1 MLVRIDFESDVALY
15 IQLRDQIIMGIAT
28 ETIKNGES
36 LPSVRQMAEEIGI
49 NMHTVNKTYA
59 LLREEGFI
67 TLDRRNGAVVKLDV
81 DKIKAVKCL
90 KEDMKVVNHLRCL
103 SIDMID
109 NASSGHPGICLGA
122 ATILYTLYHN
132 NQKEFPIVF

>member
-59 LLREEGFI
+59 ILREEGFI

-90 KEDMKVVNHLRCL
+90 KEDMKVVLAKAIAKIFFYHFFF
-103 SIDMID
+103 D
-109 NASSGHPGICLGA
+109 NYLFRFF
-122 ATILYTLYHN
+122 IL
-132 NQKEFPIVF
+132 V

>member
-90 KEDMKVVNHLRCL
+90 KEDMKVVLAKAIAKNI
-103 SIDMID
+103 S
-109 NASSGHPGICLGA
+109 
-122 ATILYTLYHN
+122 
-132 NQKEFPIVF
+132 KEEALEVVNEIFTEYGDL

>member
-1 MLVRIDFESDVALY
+1 MLVRIDFKSDVALY

-67 TLDRRNGAVVKLDV
+67 TLDRRNGAVVRLDV

-90 KEDMKVVNHLRCL
+90 KEDMKVVLAKAIAKNISKEEALEVVNE
-103 SIDMID
+103 I
-109 NASSGHPGICLGA
+109 
-122 ATILYTLYHN
+122 YTEYGDL
-132 NQKEFPIVF
+132 

>member
-67 TLDRRNGAVVKLDV
+67 TLDRRNGAVVRLDV

-90 KEDMKVVNHLRCL
+90 KEDMKVVLAKAIAKNISKEEALEVVNE
-103 SIDMID
+103 I
-109 NASSGHPGICLGA
+109 
-122 ATILYTLYHN
+122 YTEYGDL
-132 NQKEFPIVF
+132 

>member
-81 DKIKAVKCL
+81 EKIKAVKCL
-90 KEDMKVVNHLRCL
+90 KEDMKVVLAKAIAKNISKEEALEVVNE
-103 SIDMID
+103 I
-109 NASSGHPGICLGA
+109 
-122 ATILYTLYHN
+122 YTEYGDL
-132 NQKEFPIVF
+132 

>member
-15 IQLRDQIIMGIAT
+15 IQLRDQIIMGRAT

-90 KEDMKVVNHLRCL
+90 KEDMKVVLAKAIAKNISKEEALEVVNE
-103 SIDMID
+103 I
-109 NASSGHPGICLGA
+109 
-122 ATILYTLYHN
+122 YTEYGDL
-132 NQKEFPIVF
+132 

>member
-90 KEDMKVVNHLRCL
+90 KEDMKVVLAKIYQ
-103 SIDMID
+103 S
-109 NASSGHPGICLGA
+109 
-122 ATILYTLYHN
+122 
-132 NQKEFPIVF
+132 F

>member
-59 LLREEGFI
+59 ILREEGFI

-90 KEDMKVVNHLRCL
+90 KEDMKVVLAKAIAKNI
-103 SIDMID
+103 S
-109 NASSGHPGICLGA
+109 
-122 ATILYTLYHN
+122 
-132 NQKEFPIVF
+132 KEEALEVVNEIYREYGDL

>member
-1 MLVRIDFESDVALY
+1 MLVRINFESDVALY

-90 KEDMKVVNHLRCL
+90 KEDMKVVLAKAIAKNISKEEALEVVNE
-103 SIDMID
+103 I
-109 NASSGHPGICLGA
+109 
-122 ATILYTLYHN
+122 YTEYGDL
-132 NQKEFPIVF
+132 

>member
-49 NMHTVNKTYA
+49 NMHTVNKTYEYSFHLPPVR
-59 LLREEGFI
+59 LLPR
-67 TLDRRNGAVVKLDV
+67 
-81 DKIKAVKCL
+81 
-90 KEDMKVVNHLRCL
+90 
-103 SIDMID
+103 
-109 NASSGHPGICLGA
+109 
-122 ATILYTLYHN
+122 
-132 NQKEFPIVF
+132 

>member
-15 IQLRDQIIMGIAT
+15 IQLRDKIIMGIAT

-90 KEDMKVVNHLRCL
+90 KEDMKVVLAKAIAKNISKEEALEVVNE
-103 SIDMID
+103 I
-109 NASSGHPGICLGA
+109 
-122 ATILYTLYHN
+122 YTEYGDL
-132 NQKEFPIVF
+132 

>member
-1 MLVRIDFESDVALY
+1 MLVRIDFKSDVALY

-90 KEDMKVVNHLRCL
+90 KEDMKVVLAKAIAKNISKEEALEVVNE
-103 SIDMID
+103 I
-109 NASSGHPGICLGA
+109 
-122 ATILYTLYHN
+122 YTEYGDL
-132 NQKEFPIVF
+132 

>member
-1 MLVRIDFESDVALY
+1 MLVRIDIESDVALY

-90 KEDMKVVNHLRCL
+90 KEDMKVVLAKAIAKNISKEEALEVVNE
-103 SIDMID
+103 I
-109 NASSGHPGICLGA
+109 
-122 ATILYTLYHN
+122 YTEYGDL
-132 NQKEFPIVF
+132 

>member
-67 TLDRRNGAVVKLDV
+67 TLDRRNGAVVRLDV

-90 KEDMKVVNHLRCL
+90 KEDMKVVLAKAIAKNIYKEEALEVVNE
-103 SIDMID
+103 I
-109 NASSGHPGICLGA
+109 
-122 ATILYTLYHN
+122 YTEYGDL
-132 NQKEFPIVF
+132 

>member
-81 DKIKAVKCL
+81 DKIKAAKCL
-90 KEDMKVVNHLRCL
+90 KEDMKVVLAKAIAKNISKEEALEVVNE
-103 SIDMID
+103 I
-109 NASSGHPGICLGA
+109 
-122 ATILYTLYHN
+122 YTEYGDL
-132 NQKEFPIVF
+132 